1 MKKVISTRLLFW
13 GALSL
18 YFLFIGYEALT
29 SEYLFTDEAF
39 MFWHQPDNHL
49 VFNIWVSIGRIF
61 SGWVKD
67 WMFSASKTIADIK
80 FIRFCTVLQCF
91 LATLSLS
98 YVLRRLQKSGLA
110 FSDGLVY
117 CTVAF
122 FAASLSSLVLI
133 GWAVCTDFFIPII
146 LSLFAGLFLYESV
159 IKAGSLPQGGG
170 SLPERGRPPIAIAG
184 VSLAILLGVCSLF
197 IYQPMYPF
205 ILLPFYG
212 VFLLRKDGRMT
223 RGMLVALVIFFVA
236 LGIYFLLFQWS
247 LKATG
252 VSSAHRTSLGF
263 DPLDRLSFFFS
274 FPLNQAFNVNA
285 FFFPRSVLS
294 QAIAPVLLLTWVLY
308 TFFSRRGQAVR
319 NLRYLAGMI
328 VWWMLGY
335 LPQLIA
341 QESFGP
347 YRTMI
352 VFNIMVFLLMGDV
365 VFTLVK
371 EERTRKILT
380 AAVVVLLLVRGG
392 YVYKNYIADP
402 LSYEYKI
409 VRGNIRDHYTTGTRE
424 VVFILAPEDGFQS
437 SFGIEPQKDEL
448 GMPST
453 YKDWAPEGLVK
464 QIVTEMTGSKGEGE
478 ALKVDV
484 LPNLAAVRDPSLLK
498 DPRVLVIDM
507 PALLRQTPR

>member
-1 MKKVISTRLLFW
+1 MKNTLSTRLLFW
-13 GALSL
+13 ITLSL
-18 YFLFIGYEALT
+18 YFVFIGYQALT
-29 SEYLFTDEAF
+29 SDYLFTDEAF
-39 MFWHQPDNHL
+39 MFWHQPDHHL
-49 VFNIWVSIGRIF
+49 TFKIWVSIGRIL
-61 SGWVKD
+61 SGFVKD
-67 WMFSASKTIADIK
+67 WMFGVSKTVADIK
-80 FIRFCTVLQCF
+80 YIRFCTVLQCF

-110 FSDGLVY
+110 FSDWLIY

-146 LSLFAGLFLYESV
+146 LSLFAGLLLYESLV
-159 IKAGSLPQGGG
+159 KDASRQKQ
-170 SLPERGRPPIAIAG
+170 GRPLPMIPAARLC
-184 VSLAILLGVCSLF
+184 LAMLLGIASLF
-197 IYQPMYPF
+197 IYQTMYPF

-212 VFLLRKDGRMT
+212 LFLLRRDGRLT
-223 RGMLVALVIFFVA
+223 RSMLAALCFFFAV
-236 LGIYFLLFQWS
+236 LGLYFLLFQWS

-252 VSSAHRTSLGF
+252 VSSANRTNLGF
-263 DPLDRLSFFFS
+263 DPLGRLSFFFS
-274 FPLNQAFNVNA
+274 FPLNQAFNINA

-294 QAIAPVLLLTWVLY
+294 QAIMPVLLLAWVLY
-308 TFFSRRGQAVR
+308 TFLTRRGQTMT
-319 NLRYLAGMI
+319 NIRYLAGLF

-352 VFNIMVFLLMGDV
+352 VFSIMVFLMMGDV

-371 EERTRKILT
+371 EERSRRILT
-380 AAVVVLLLVRGG
+380 AVVVLVLLIRGG

-402 LSYEYKI
+402 LAYEYRI
-409 VRGNIRDHYTTGTRE
+409 LRGNIRDHYTAGTRE
-424 VVFILAPEDGFQS
+424 VVFILAREDGFQT
-437 SFGIEPQKDEL
+437 SFGVGPQKDEL

-464 QIVTEMTGSKGEGE
+464 QIVTEMTGNRAVAE

-484 LPNLAAVRDPSLLK
+484 LPGLAAVSDPSLLK
-498 DPRVLVIDM
+498 DPKVLVIDM
-507 PALLRQTPR
+507 PALMRQTPR